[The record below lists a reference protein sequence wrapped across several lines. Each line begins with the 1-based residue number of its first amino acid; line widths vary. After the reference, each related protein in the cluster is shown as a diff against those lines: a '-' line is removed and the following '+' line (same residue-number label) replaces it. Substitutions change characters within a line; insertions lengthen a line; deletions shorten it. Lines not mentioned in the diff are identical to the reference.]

1 MNIDRVRKIF
11 EFLSLHNDKID
22 CDYFEF
28 EWNLRLIEK
37 KLNAIKETIDK
48 QTPHQVL
55 FTYHLDRF
63 FSYCTALLDLLIQA
77 QVTNRLGRY
86 FKSSRLSGGL
96 DKLTHSMQYELN
108 LFCDYIDELYRGI
121 LKNDGK
127 NREAFASL
135 TVQLVHDSQGQA
147 LWRERFGIDVRKT
160 TLSSIICSSYWYD
173 LVAIRR
179 ALDLILER
187 LWNHRW
193 CARWNHETESEER
206 FRYVLLMTFN
216 D

>member
-1 MNIDRVRKIF
+1 MNLDRVRKIF
-11 EFLSLHNDKID
+11 EFLNLHEDKID
-22 CDYFEF
+22 CDYTEF
-28 EWNLRLIEK
+28 QKNLILIER
-37 KLNAIKETIDK
+37 KLNATKEIIDK

-121 LKNDGK
+121 LKNEGK
-127 NREAFASL
+127 NREAFAQL

-147 LWRERFGIDVRKT
+147 MWRERFGIDVSKT
-160 TLSSIICSSYWYD
+160 TYNITKRNHTY
-173 LVAIRR
+173 VTATEIRC
-179 ALDLILER
+179 ALDLLLER
-187 LWNHRW
+187 
-193 CARWNHETESEER
+193 
-206 FRYVLLMTFN
+206 V
-216 D
+216 

>member
-11 EFLSLHNDKID
+11 DFLSLHNDKID

-28 EWNLRLIEK
+28 GYNLELISR

-127 NREAFASL
+127 NREAFASI
-135 TVQLVHDSQGQA
+135 TVQLVQDSQGQA
-147 LWRERFGIDVRKT
+147 LWRERFGIDVRKPT
-160 TLSSIICSSYWYD
+160 RKTCMQKLINECF
-173 LVAIRR
+173 VAIRC
-179 ALDLILER
+179 ALELVLER
-187 LWNHRW
+187 VRNHRW
-193 CARWNHETESEER
+193 CAR
-206 FRYVLLMTFN
+206 
-216 D
+216 